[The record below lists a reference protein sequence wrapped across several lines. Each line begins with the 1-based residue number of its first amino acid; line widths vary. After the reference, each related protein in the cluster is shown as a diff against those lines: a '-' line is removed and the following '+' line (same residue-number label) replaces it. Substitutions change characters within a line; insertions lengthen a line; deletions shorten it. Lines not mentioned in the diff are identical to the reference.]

1 MENMTK
7 YTVRLSADSVE
18 DALRGDIP
26 GYGTW
31 EIAPS
36 AEGLSREDVDRAYM
50 VAWGDPVED
59 GEGVLLRY
67 EGLSWEYVNAAEDRD
82 CITA

>member
-1 MENMTK
+1 M
-7 YTVRLSADSVE
+7 A
-18 DALRGDIP
+18 P
-26 GYGTW
+26 G

-67 EGLSWEYVNAAEDRD
+67 EGLSWEYVNADRD
-82 CITA
+82 RDYITV